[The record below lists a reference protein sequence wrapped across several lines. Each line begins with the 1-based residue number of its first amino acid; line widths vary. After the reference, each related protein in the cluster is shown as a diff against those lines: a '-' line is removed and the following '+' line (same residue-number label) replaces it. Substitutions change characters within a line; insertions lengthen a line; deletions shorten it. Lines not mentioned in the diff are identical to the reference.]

1 MYFGYVSF
9 FSGWGGVAVRAAFV
23 VLVLAALALAGSV
36 LFFPED
42 FNVTK
47 AGPFVVV
54 EPKEWGTPQVW
65 VFKGGV
71 EGAVLRHLGINASF
85 EGAPPALPYALKAL
99 VDSLFPN
106 ATATG
111 VFSSKPPVAYA
122 VVRHRPTLPAVE
134 TNATIIVFVVPW
146 GPEEWAGENVT
157 KYLDEINTYF
167 AKTKWMNKTVGVVDK
182 AMEVLLGQLCRERRE
197 AVERGLNRFG
207 LSCGRPVNLTD
218 IEVRRRVWAVLATLE
233 WVPSVWAAM
242 HERGALGVPTYGVM
256 FAKSVCANMTKAEL
270 AKAVREAAGNHSLIF
285 ELGCGIG
292 GGRLDVLVKDYTPIY
307 KEPPRDVEAWL
318 AEQLAKGAAY
328 EPSGMS
334 AGSQRVG
341 GNTQPTG
348 ATGGE
353 TSATA
358 GGLIGAVVL
367 AAVAVAVA
375 AAYVA
380 LRRR

>member
-9 FSGWGGVAVRAAFV
+9 FSGWGGAAVRVVVV
-23 VLVLAALALAGSV
+23 VLALAAWALAGSV

-54 EPKEWGTPQVW
+54 EPKAWGTPQVW

-71 EGAVLRHLGINASF
+71 EGAVLRHLGINASS
-85 EGAPPALPYALKAL
+85 EGAPPGLSYALKGL

-111 VFSSKPPVAYA
+111 VFSLKHPVAYA
-122 VVRHRPTLPAVE
+122 VVRHRPKLPAVE

-157 KYLDEINTYF
+157 KYLLNVNAYFEKSKWVDETRNVTR
-167 AKTKWMNKTVGVVDK
+167 K

-197 AVERGLNRFG
+197 AVEKGLNRFG
-207 LSCGRPVNLTD
+207 VSCDKPVNLTD
-218 IEVRRRVWAVLATLE
+218 LEVRWRVWAVLATLE
-233 WVPSVWAAM
+233 WVPSVWASM
-242 HERGALGVPTYGVM
+242 QESGTLGVPTYAIG
-256 FAKSVCANMTKAEL
+256 FANSVCANVTKAEL
-270 AKAVREAAGNHSLIF
+270 EKAVKEATGNHSLIL

-292 GGRLDVLVKDYTPIY
+292 TFKFMAKIENYTPIY
-307 KEPPRDVEAWL
+307 KEPPRDIEAWL
-318 AEQLAKGAAY
+318 AEQLSSGATY
-328 EPSGMS
+328 EPSGDNAQL
-334 AGSQRVG
+334 AGAS
-341 GNTQPTG
+341 
-348 ATGGE
+348 GGE
-353 TSATA
+353 TSAA
-358 GGLIGAVVL
+358 ASGLSRLGAMAL
-367 AAVAVAVA
+367 ATVAVAVA
-375 AAYVA
+375 AATAYVA

>member
-1 MYFGYVSF
+1 M
-9 FSGWGGVAVRAAFV
+9 RAAF
-23 VLVLAALALAGSV
+23 LVLAVAALASAGSV
-36 LFFPED
+36 LIFPED

-54 EPKEWGTPQVW
+54 EPKTWGTPQVW

-71 EGAVLRHLGINASF
+71 EGIVLRYLGINASS
-85 EGAPPALPYALKAL
+85 EGAPPGLPYALKGL
-99 VDSLFPN
+99 VDTLFPN

-111 VFSSKPPVAYA
+111 VFSLKPPVAYA
-122 VVRHRPTLPAVE
+122 VVRHRPKLPAVE

-146 GPEEWAGENVT
+146 GPEEWVGENVT
-157 KYLDEINTYF
+157 KYLLNVNAYFEKSKWVDETRNVTR
-167 AKTKWMNKTVGVVDK
+167 K
-182 AMEVLLGQLCRERRE
+182 AMEVLLGQICRERRE
-197 AVERGLNRFG
+197 AVERHLNSLG

-233 WVPSVWAAM
+233 WVPSVWASM
-242 HERGALGVPTYGVM
+242 QESGTLGVPTYAIG
-256 FAKSVCANMTKAEL
+256 FANSVCANVTKAEL
-270 AKAVREAAGNHSLIF
+270 EKAVKEATGNHSLIL

-292 GGRLDVLVKDYTPIY
+292 TFKFMAKIENYTPIY

-328 EPSGMS
+328 EPSGDNAQL
-334 AGSQRVG
+334 AGAS
-341 GNTQPTG
+341 
-348 ATGGE
+348 GGE
-353 TSATA
+353 TSAA
-358 GGLIGAVVL
+358 ASGLIGAVVL

>member
-1 MYFGYVSF
+1 VR
-9 FSGWGGVAVRAAFV
+9 VVVVVLAVAAF
-23 VLVLAALALAGSV
+23 ALAGSV
-36 LFFPED
+36 LVFPED

-99 VDSLFPN
+99 VHSLFPN

-122 VVRHRPTLPAVE
+122 VVRHRPKLPAVE

-146 GPEEWAGENVT
+146 GPEEWAGKNVT
-157 KYLDEINTYF
+157 KYLDEVNAYF
-167 AKTKWMNKTVGVVDK
+167 AKTKWMNETEEIVHK
-182 AMEVLLGQLCRERRE
+182 AMEVLLRQLCHERGE
-197 AVERGLNRFG
+197 AVERHLNRFG

-218 IEVRRRVWAVLATLE
+218 VEVRRRVWTALATLE
-233 WVPSVWAAM
+233 WVPSVWAYM
-242 HERGALGVPTYGVM
+242 SERGILGVPTYGIT

-270 AKAVREAAGNHSLIF
+270 ERAVRETAGNHSLIF

-292 GGRLDVLVKDYTPIY
+292 GGRLDVLVKDYTPMY
-307 KEPPRDVEAWL
+307 KDFPRDVEAWL
-318 AEQLAKGAAY
+318 AEQLAKGAAH
-328 EPSGMS
+328 EP
-334 AGSQRVG
+334 AGDNAQLA
-341 GNTQPTG
+341 G
-348 ATGGE
+348 ASGGE
-353 TSATA
+353 ASAA
-358 GGLIGAVVL
+358 ASGLIGAVAL
-367 AAVAVAVA
+367 AAVAVA

>member
-9 FSGWGGVAVRAAFV
+9 FSGWGDTAVRVVVV
-23 VLVLAALALAGSV
+23 VLAVAAAWALAGSV

-54 EPKEWGTPQVW
+54 EPKEWSTPQVW

-71 EGAVLRHLGINASF
+71 EGAVLRYLGINASF
-85 EGAPPALPYALKAL
+85 EGASPALSYALKGL

-111 VFSSKPPVAYA
+111 VFSLKPPVAYA

-157 KYLDEINTYF
+157 KYLDEVNAYF
-167 AKTKWMNKTVGVVDK
+167 EKSKWVDETRNVTRK
-182 AMEVLLGQLCRERRE
+182 AMGVLLGQICRERRE
-197 AVERGLNRFG
+197 TVEKGLNRFG

-218 IEVRRRVWAVLATLE
+218 VEVRRRVWAVLATLE
-233 WVPSVWAAM
+233 WAPSAWASM
-242 HERGALGVPTYGVM
+242 HERGTLGVPTYGIS
-256 FAKSVCANMTKAEL
+256 FAKSVCANVTKAEL
-270 AKAVREAAGNHSLIF
+270 EKAVREAAGNHSLIF
-285 ELGCGIG
+285 ELRCGIG
-292 GGRLDVLVKDYTPIY
+292 TFRFMMKVENYAPLY

-318 AEQLAKGAAY
+318 AEQLANNAAH
-328 EPSGMS
+328 EPS
-334 AGSQRVG
+334 G
-341 GNTQPTG
+341 GNTQSARAG
-348 ATGGE
+348 DGE
-353 TSATA
+353 ASATA
-358 GGLIGAVVL
+358 GGLIGAVMT
-367 AAVAVAVA
+367 VAVAVA
-375 AAYVA
+375 AATAYVA
-380 LRRR
+380 LRRK

>member
-1 MYFGYVSF
+1 MYFRYVSF
-9 FSGWGGVAVRAAFV
+9 FSGWGDTAVRAAFV
-23 VLVLAALALAGSV
+23 VLALATWALAGSV

-65 VFKGGV
+65 VFMGGV
-71 EGAVLRHLGINASF
+71 EGAVLRHLGINASS
-85 EGAPPALPYALKAL
+85 EGAPPGLSYALKSL

-122 VVRHRPTLPAVE
+122 VVRQRPKLPAVE

-157 KYLDEINTYF
+157 KYLDEVNAYF
-167 AKTKWMNKTVGVVDK
+167 AKTKWMNKTVDVVDK

-233 WVPSVWAAM
+233 WAPSVWAAM

-270 AKAVREAAGNHSLIF
+270 VKAVREAAGNHSIIF
-285 ELGCGIG
+285 ELGCGVG
-292 GGRLDVLVKDYTPIY
+292 GGKFDILIKDYTPIY

-318 AEQLAKGAAY
+318 AEQLAKGAVH
-328 EPSGMS
+328 EPSGDNAQL
-334 AGSQRVG
+334 AGAS
-341 GNTQPTG
+341 
-348 ATGGE
+348 GGE
-353 TSATA
+353 ASAA
-358 GGLIGAVVL
+358 ASGLIGAVAF
-367 AAVAVAVA
+367 AAVAA
-375 AAYVA
+375 ATAYVA
-380 LRRR
+380 LRRK

>member
-9 FSGWGGVAVRAAFV
+9 FSGWGGAAVRAAFV
-23 VLVLAALALAGSV
+23 VWALAAWALAGSV

-54 EPKEWGTPQVW
+54 EPKAWGTPQVW

-71 EGAVLRHLGINASF
+71 EGAVLRHLGINASS
-85 EGAPPALPYALKAL
+85 EGAPPALSYALKGL

-111 VFSSKPPVAYA
+111 VFSLKPPVAYA
-122 VVRHRPTLPAVE
+122 VVRHRPTLPSVE

-157 KYLDEINTYF
+157 KYLLNVNAYFEKSKWVDE
-167 AKTKWMNKTVGVVDK
+167 TKNVTRK
-182 AMEVLLGQLCRERRE
+182 AMEVLLRQLCRERRE
-197 AVERGLNRFG
+197 AVEKGLNRFG
-207 LSCGRPVNLTD
+207 LSCDKPVNLTD
-218 IEVRRRVWAVLATLE
+218 LEVRWRVWAVLATLE
-233 WVPSVWAAM
+233 WAPSVWAAM
-242 HERGALGVPTYGVM
+242 HESGTLGVPTYGIS

-270 AKAVREAAGNHSLIF
+270 AKAVREAAGNHSLIL

-292 GGRLDVLVKDYTPIY
+292 GGRFDILIKDYTPIY
-307 KEPPRDVEAWL
+307 KEPPHDVEAWL

-328 EPSGMS
+328 EPSGDNAQS
-334 AGSQRVG
+334 AGAS
-341 GNTQPTG
+341 
-348 ATGGE
+348 GGE
-353 TSATA
+353 VSAA
-358 GGLIGAVVL
+358 ASGLIGAVAL
-367 AAVAVAVA
+367 AAVAVA